1 MKFILV
7 FSAFIATACVTD
19 VKFEGPQPE
28 NVSDEML
35 IPNAAWGVYRSVQ
48 DSSLLFISATEMV
61 RFVNKTFK
69 VPRALLDSAYQFKGD
84 TVFYDEENRLDVE
97 LIGDSVYGRFHRAD
111 TIFSIS
117 PRNVLRKF
125 KGYYFLNKQTRNGW
139 EVYLMTAK
147 NNELSL
153 VTSWREEDLAA
164 LRKITHSN
172 DSTHRFKPSRSQI
185 RKFILQHGLP
195 AGEKFHRITDD
206 DLPRAITKRLLVSL
220 E

>member
-1 MKFILV
+1 MKFILILGV
-7 FSAFIATACVTD
+7 FIAGACVSD

-28 NVSDEML
+28 NVPDEML
-35 IPNAAWGVYRSVQ
+35 IPNSVWGVYRSVQ

-69 VPRALLDSAYQFKGD
+69 VSRTLLDSAYQFKGD
-84 TVFYDEENRLDVE
+84 TAFYDEENRLDVE
-97 LIGDSVYGRFHRAD
+97 LVGDSVFGRFHRAD

-117 PRNVLRKF
+117 PWNVLRKY
-125 KGYYFLNKQTRNGW
+125 KGYYFLNKQASNGW

-185 RKFILQHGLP
+185 RKFVLQHGLP
-195 AGEKFHRITDD
+195 AGEKFRRVTED
-206 DLPRAITKRLLVSL
+206 DLPVTITKRLLVGPQ
-220 E
+220 